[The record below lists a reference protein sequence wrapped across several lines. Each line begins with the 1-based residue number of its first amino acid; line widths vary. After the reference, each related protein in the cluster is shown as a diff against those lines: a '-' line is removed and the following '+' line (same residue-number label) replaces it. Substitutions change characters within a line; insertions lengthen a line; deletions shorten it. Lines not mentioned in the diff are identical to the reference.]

1 MSVGAWVWGIESIAS
16 VVTLLFGRPWTALLG
31 GRRYSEA
38 VRAHPYFTE
47 ANMWIT
53 GAWTLYFAL
62 AASVTALTAAW
73 VGVVFVG
80 PTPLLGWASFKA
92 GEHYAPW
99 RMRSTT
105 RKSQIE
111 AATSGAEIMATA
123 AQQELRAMISDKSDS
138 EIMAL
143 MREVPGGAP
152 ALLNQ
157 TITGMADTFDPDG
170 AIDCVIG
177 YEIDAG
183 GDPLTYRV
191 EVRGHDVVAA
201 PGPVDDARVV
211 LQLKAPEYLRLIT
224 GLLDGTEAFMSGRMR
239 ITGDVMFAPQIPRI
253 FRPL

>member
-1 MSVGAWVWGIESIAS
+1 MSVGAWVWGLECIAS
-16 VVTLLFGRPWTALLG
+16 VLTLLFGRPWTALLS
-31 GRRYSEA
+31 GRRYGEE

-62 AASVTALTAAW
+62 AASVTVLTAPW
-73 VGVVFVG
+73 VALVFVG
-80 PTPLLGWASFKA
+80 PTPLLGLASFKV
-92 GEHYAPW
+92 GDRYASW
-99 RMRSTT
+99 RMRRTT
-105 RKSQIE
+105 RTSQIE
-111 AATSGAEIMATA
+111 ARTGGAEVMATA

-143 MREVPGGAP
+143 LSKVSGGAP
-152 ALLNQ
+152 AMLDQ
-157 TITGMADTFDPDG
+157 TITGMAETFDPDS

-201 PGPVDDARVV
+201 PGPLDDARVV
-211 LQLKAPEYLRLIT
+211 LHLKAPEYLRLIT
-224 GLLDGTEAFMSGRMR
+224 GLLDGTDGFMSGRMR